1 MALVSFLTAPSLEH
15 TLSKTPDFVQVTGVG
30 DLTKMNIPAGDD
42 GGELDPHGADGNGNP
57 IGGLLFSS
65 AFGDLEQIHE
75 WTNFMSASLFCIRAC
90 KPGPQAP
97 QWCGHVWDVMG
108 CEWNMPANYDDG
120 VFERCQGDSG
130 LPMGIYGTSTFSQGQ
145 PSTPPAHPIPS
156 SSLCTTVS
164 TIGNFAASQASSST
178 SSTSGSSAATT
189 PVSSGV
195 SGRSSSPTASSS
207 HSGGASN
214 FSQSSS
220 GTPTPTGGSNQPN
233 SAVQI
238 GKVGLQWAFVAA
250 AMLFGAST
258 VAVW

>member
-1 MALVSFLTAPSLEH
+1 
-15 TLSKTPDFVQVTGVG
+15 
-30 DLTKMNIPAGDD
+30 
-42 GGELDPHGADGNGNP
+42 
-57 IGGLLFSS
+57 
-65 AFGDLEQIHE
+65 
-75 WTNFMSASLFCIRAC
+75 
-90 KPGPQAP
+90 
-97 QWCGHVWDVMG
+97 
-108 CEWNMPANYDDG
+108 
-120 VFERCQGDSG
+120 
-130 LPMGIYGTSTFSQGQ
+130 MGIYGTSTFSQGQ

-178 SSTSGSSAATT
+178 SSVSTFHSISQLISSPLIHFSQTSGSSAATT